1 MNCQWNRT
9 WTPTHLLDKC
19 DWVACLK
26 PPIPPPW
33 TNLRVNDWDG
43 KPIAFGDLAHYVCD
57 RGMMFEEDP
66 EQLEV
71 TYSCQDG
78 SDKQF
83 SRGFFNVPQDE
94 SDWSRCLRGISR
106 SYYPLFSLFQ
116 PHFVQSR
123 QRLRSRGWSTL
134 SQSSLTNRL

>member
-134 SQSSLTNRL
+134 SQSFLTNRL